1 MRPDRPD
8 LVQTDLCKMMAC
20 RCASSLVEQQVHTSS
35 FLQCNHHGQPHTLR
49 PRPWT
54 GADAGKTKKMAGCGM
69 NNDPPA
75 YSPNNLH
82 TLALAAV
89 LRNEIDSRP
98 IDIDD
103 SDDEWARRRAPSIDS
118 LPGEIT
124 CSWSP
129 QPAGPQL
136 EDDHDPF
143 IPYIPPPQPEPTST
157 TTTPV
162 ENPKKRPGRPRKVP
176 EATPTPSEPPAA
188 PVTNATSPEPE
199 SVPTFSV
206 GILVQQPDT
215 ITKLKGG
222 KTKTTKTPP
231 KVYGPAEVP
240 MDAFWDVFIGIIQQ
254 ELRLSDPR
262 QLRVDSFYWR
272 FPGAQTT
279 PYPLQSP
286 SNLQQLVKQLANQK
300 ANQEKLIDLEMKPP
314 LSVMPRRESMPWAT
328 EPVSATGSASTGDA
342 VFVVSDPRVDED
354 EHSDDLDG
362 PMKKK
367 AKLDDNIEDL
377 VRDIETRYGP
387 SDNKPC
393 KAPEHSSIPCFI
405 HPKTGLHFDV
415 GFRPQALQWA
425 GKIRLEQDKPVPAVD
440 ITRIP
445 IGEGWFSSTHAL
457 KPLKK
462 KNTVTAGSE
471 ESSLVTSTSQTPVP
485 VAPTPPTPAAAMNT
499 GAQRNTPATP
509 TPAQHQSTTYDDHS
523 HVRSSSPFIDAN
535 TLTLSEFCIQYKFDA
550 KIQKQLE
557 SLDFQPGDNLE
568 MVKPEDWSAAGFQQL
583 SWRRVTKA
591 NKDYRKSLIK

>member
-1 MRPDRPD
+1 MPEYLD
-8 LVQTDLCKMMAC
+8 
-20 RCASSLVEQQVHTSS
+20 SE
-35 FLQCNHHGQPHTLR
+35 
-49 PRPWT
+49 
-54 GADAGKTKKMAGCGM
+54 
-69 NNDPPA
+69 DPPA

-118 LPGEIT
+118 LPGDIT
-124 CSWSP
+124 RSWSP

-143 IPYIPPPQPEPTST
+143 IPYIPPQPEPTST

-162 ENPKKRPGRPRKVP
+162 EKPKKRLGQPRKVP
-176 EATPTPSEPPAA
+176 EATPTPSEPPA
-188 PVTNATSPEPE
+188 PVKDATSLEPE

-222 KTKTTKTPP
+222 KTKTTKTPL

-254 ELRLSDPR
+254 ELRLLDPL
-262 QLRVDSFYWR
+262 QLRVDSLYWR

-286 SNLQQLVKQLANQK
+286 SNLQQLVKQIANRK
-300 ANQEKLIDLEMKPP
+300 ANPEKLIDLEMKPP
-314 LSVMPRRESMPWAT
+314 LSTSRPWAT
-328 EPVSATGSASTGDA
+328 EPVSTTGSASTGDA
-342 VFVVSDPRVDED
+342 VFVVSDPCVDED

-367 AKLDDNIEDL
+367 DF

-387 SDNKPC
+387 SNNKPC
-393 KAPEHSSIPCFI
+393 KAPEHSLIPCFV

-415 GFRPQALQWA
+415 GFRPRALQWA

-440 ITRIP
+440 ITWIP

-462 KNTVTAGSE
+462 KNTVTADSE
-471 ESSLVTSTSQTPVP
+471 ESSLVMSTSQAPVP
-485 VAPTPPTPAAAMNT
+485 VAPTPTTPAAGEDPFVMQLAQLSATQAQMQMMMMTPMTHMFSAMNT
-499 GAQRNTPATP
+499 GAQCNTPATP
-509 TPAQHQSTTYDDHS
+509 TPAQHQSTTYNDHS
-523 HVRSSSPFIDAN
+523 HVRLSSPFIDAN
-535 TLTLSEFCIQYKFDA
+535 TLTLSEFCIWYKFDA

-568 MVKPEDWSAAGFQQL
+568 MVKLEDWSAAGFQQL